1 MPYNTRHKSLSL
13 PSLGIHIP
21 GMHSARAVSATH
33 FASPSKTP
41 ARHSASSA
49 APHRACD
56 HPSHTPESHHSKRF
70 KRSHDLSAAAVHVE
84 SIAEQTPPPSPQSV
98 SSSTMSADSPIQKDI
113 LDSIRDDIVEASI
126 QQLIYTDN
134 RPHLI
139 KELAVVLA
147 QKLPSVQQ
155 SANPC
160 AIISSR
166 LSSYMKRPCWS
177 VSTPCP
183 LAKELETVHPRR
195 TYFFLISRPRQPLPD
210 ASAARA
216 LHASIVTPSVSLT
229 DDSGT
234 SDAGA
239 RRMELSP
246 SPEVD
251 LASTEFDTAEDDD
264 MPMPMPVPVP
274 PYIIARS
281 PRYPKH
287 GRDSRRHSPPLEK
300 DEREFTQTADVLQ
313 KRKLSGQV
321 LVPCPSDGNPAV
333 DCDPREDL
341 WLGDATA
348 MPPASTMFFTSPTME
363 PCILSN
369 PFKDD
374 ETDLWFKLQNRL
386 IELDQDSE
394 DPDIIEIDELDGLL
408 QDC

>member
-21 GMHSARAVSATH
+21 GMHSARAASATH
-33 FASPSKTP
+33 FASPSKM
-41 ARHSASSA
+41 AVRHAVSSP
-49 APHRACD
+49 APHRPRD
-56 HPSHTPESHHSKRF
+56 QRSRTPESHHTTKRF
-70 KRSHDLSAAAVHVE
+70 KRSHDLAAAAVHVE

-98 SSSTMSADSPIQKDI
+98 SSSTMSAGRPLRKDI
-113 LDSIRDDIVEASI
+113 LDSIRDDIVEASV
-126 QQLIYTDN
+126 QQLVYTDN

-147 QKLPSVQQ
+147 RKLPSVQL

-166 LSSYMKRPCWS
+166 LSSYMKRSCWS
-177 VSTPCP
+177 ASSPCP

-195 TYFFLISRPRQPLPD
+195 TYFFLTSRPRQPLPD
-210 ASAARA
+210 ASATRA
-216 LHASIVTPSVSLT
+216 IHTSAITPSVSLT

-239 RRMELSP
+239 RRLELSP
-246 SPEVD
+246 SPEFD
-251 LASTEFDTAEDDD
+251 LASPEFDTADDQD
-264 MPMPMPVPVP
+264 MPMPVPVP
-274 PYIIARS
+274 PHIITPSS
-281 PRYPKH
+281 PYPKH

-333 DCDPREDL
+333 DCSPREDL

-348 MPPASTMFFTSPTME
+348 MPPATAIFFTSPTME

-394 DPDIIEIDELDGLL
+394 DPAIIEIDELDGLL